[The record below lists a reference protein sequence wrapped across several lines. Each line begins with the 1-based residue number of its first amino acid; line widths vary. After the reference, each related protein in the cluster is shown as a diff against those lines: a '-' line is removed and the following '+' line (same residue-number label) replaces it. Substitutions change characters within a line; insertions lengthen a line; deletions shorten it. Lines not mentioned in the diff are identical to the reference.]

1 MNLLGDIM
9 EDIVFKNQEELYR
22 RVLPALRSRRKLLR
36 KDGFKTI
43 KEIDIWDYM
52 RYVKWA
58 DSYGLELCDMVDDIL
73 NTNNNDVANYFFDK
87 YMPKKTIIE
96 DDFELPKLKD

>member
-1 MNLLGDIM
+1 M

-22 RVLPALRSRRKLLR
+22 RVLPALRSKRKLLR

-58 DSYGLELCDMVDDIL
+58 DSYG
-73 NTNNNDVANYFFDK
+73 
-87 YMPKKTIIE
+87 
-96 DDFELPKLKD
+96 